1 MGDFV
6 LDGAAPGFS
15 SFSEYYTNGDSFFY
29 AITDG
34 EDYEV
39 GSGVYNVGA
48 SNTITRFPIQSTDSD
63 SLVDF
68 TAGVKEVFVTYPG
81 KGAVFSAEGH
91 DHNQQP
97 ADSGVAFYS
106 TSQIVNYDR
115 MLIWDSGKARLT
127 RADLAAQNFYLND
140 DAKRAR
146 ILNPHLRVNY
156 EKLTG
161 RQYGWYIDLP
171 SSGERVI
178 AEARVRGNM
187 LFFNTVIPDISV
199 CASGGSGWE
208 MSVKLENG
216 GSPSGPI
223 FDFNEDGVIA
233 IQGDT
238 ARVTGASI
246 AEGGE
251 DVGYAG
257 KKLEEEQGMPAG
269 PSIIGNRRFTPG
281 SATDE
286 ANEIEQALLISNE
299 GTVSGRLSWEQLF
312 SD

>member
-1 MGDFV
+1 MIYFGTGRFLNDADKT
-6 LDGAAPGFS
+6 LKTGQ
-15 SFSEYYTNGDSFFY
+15 SFYG
-29 AITDG
+29 
-34 EDYEV
+34 
-39 GSGVYNVGA
+39 
-48 SNTITRFPIQSTDSD
+48 
-63 SLVDF
+63 
-68 TAGVKEVFVTYPG
+68 
-81 KGAVFSAEGH
+81 
-91 DHNQQP
+91 
-97 ADSGVAFYS
+97 
-106 TSQIVNYDR
+106 
-115 MLIWDSGKARLT
+115 IWDSAKARLT

-146 ILNPHLRVNY
+146 VLNPHLRVNY

-171 SSGERVI
+171 SVGERVI

-187 LFFNTVIPDISV
+187 IFFNTVIPDISV

-257 KKLEEEQGMPAG
+257 KKLKTSKACRPAH
-269 PSIIGNRRFTPG
+269 
-281 SATDE
+281 
-286 ANEIEQALLISNE
+286 
-299 GTVSGRLSWEQLF
+299 RLSVTGALPPAARQTKQTRL
-312 SD
+312 SRHC